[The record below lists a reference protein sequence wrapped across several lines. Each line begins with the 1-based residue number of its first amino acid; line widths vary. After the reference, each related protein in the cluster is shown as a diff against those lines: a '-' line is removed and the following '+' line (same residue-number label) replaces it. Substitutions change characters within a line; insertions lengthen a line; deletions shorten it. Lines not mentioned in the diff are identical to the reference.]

1 MFQNKKKSRNKL
13 GPDFGGMPKTAKNIF
28 TDILCLFGVL
38 FVQKCKFLNIIKYN
52 QICKMS

>member
-28 TDILCLFGVL
+28 TDILSLFGVL
-38 FVQKCKFLNIIKYN
+38 LVQTFTFLNIVKYN
-52 QICKMS
+52 LNM